1 MEAVVDLRYKERDF
15 WSVGRF
21 SDFDC
26 HAELIVRK
34 FLEGCRLFV
43 DLTRRRP
50 FDTLKEDV
58 RLLILVLIGMVN
70 VTLAI
75 KDPTRDLC
83 Y

>member
-15 WSVGRF
+15 WSVSRF

-26 HAELIVRK
+26 HAELVMRK
-34 FLEGCRLFV
+34 FLEGYRFFV
-43 DLTRRRP
+43 DLTRWRP

-58 RLLILVLIGMVN
+58 SLLILVLIGMVN

-75 KDPTRDLC
+75 KDPSRDLC